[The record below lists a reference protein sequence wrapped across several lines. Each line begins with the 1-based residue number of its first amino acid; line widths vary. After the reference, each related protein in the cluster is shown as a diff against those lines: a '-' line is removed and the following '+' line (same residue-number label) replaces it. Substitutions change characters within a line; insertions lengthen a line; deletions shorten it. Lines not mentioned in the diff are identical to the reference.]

1 MINQKLPEID
11 MIRIISILIVVV
23 LIHIPLSYA
32 YCFYV
37 DLNQFGVFLVN
48 NVGIYVAMGSFAFVS
63 GFGLYLNPNNRNL
76 NSSRKILAFLKK
88 RFIRIFPLYWVAII
102 LFLFFVG
109 YLDIDPLYLLYHFLG
124 LQIIV
129 APYFGP
135 PMLTLWFIGI
145 IVIYYLI
152 YLVIN
157 LRESIKWII
166 PASIVILFFF
176 IFLNGIFGL
185 VEIRFFLYYLLFIF
199 GMITALI
206 YTSPEYARVKERL
219 SKMRPA
225 VSLLI
230 PLLTT
235 ILGFIA
241 FTLLTQFVY
250 FFFIL
255 EYGSSNFHFILE
267 LHPDFF
273 QLASAILLI
282 NLIIASFIIFV
293 FSLFKVIFRGF
304 GFIDSKRKIE
314 LVVSVTAYSTYSV
327 YLFHR
332 IFLTIFTAIMT
343 FGLNINMLAAQ
354 NLYIV
359 LVFVPFIFLFSY
371 LIQKAYD
378 RLWKLVSN
386 RFRDKE
392 SSTNSSPDIN
402 EAQPSSMT

>member
-1 MINQKLPEID
+1 MTNLKLPEID
-11 MIRIISILIVVV
+11 IIRIIAILIVVI

-32 YCFYV
+32 FNFYLLL
-37 DLNQFGVFLVN
+37 DQFGVFVVN
-48 NVGIYVAMGSFAFVS
+48 NVGIYVAMGSFVFVS

-76 NSSRKILAFLKK
+76 NSSKKILTFLKK
-88 RFIRIFPLYWVAII
+88 RFIRIFPLYWAAII
-102 LFLFFVG
+102 LFLYFVG
-109 YLDIDPLYLLYHFLG
+109 YLGINPFYLLYHFLG

-152 YLVIN
+152 YIVIN
-157 LRESIKWII
+157 LRGSIKWIL
-166 PASIVILFFF
+166 PASIGILFFF
-176 IFLNGIFGL
+176 VFLNWIFGL
-185 VEIRFFLYYLLFIF
+185 VEYRFFLYYLLFIF

-206 YTSPEYARVKERL
+206 FTSPEYARVKERL
-219 SKMRPA
+219 SKLRSE

-230 PLLTT
+230 PLLTA

-241 FTLLTQFVY
+241 FTLLTQFCY
-250 FFFIL
+250 SFFISQ
-255 EYGSSNFHFILE
+255 YGSSNLHFILE
-267 LHPDFF
+267 LNPDFF

-282 NLIIASFIIFV
+282 NLIIVSFIVFV
-293 FSLFKVIFRGF
+293 FSLSNVIFRGF

-314 LVVSVTAYSTYSV
+314 LVVSETAYSTYSV

-332 IFLTIFTAIMT
+332 IFLTVFTAIMT
-343 FGLNINMLAAQ
+343 FSLHINMLVMG

-359 LVFVPFIFLFSY
+359 LLFVPFIFLFSY

-378 RLWKLVSN
+378 RVWKLVSN
-386 RFRDKE
+386 RSKDRE
-392 SSTNSSPDIN
+392 SLVNSLPD
-402 EAQPSSMT
+402 

>member
-1 MINQKLPEID
+1 MTNQKLPEID
-11 MIRIISILIVVV
+11 IIRIISILIVVI

-32 YCFYV
+32 FNFYLLL
-37 DLNQFGVFLVN
+37 DQFGVFLVN
-48 NVGIYVAMGSFAFVS
+48 NVGIYVAMGSFVFVS

-76 NSSRKILAFLKK
+76 NSSKKILAFLKK

-109 YLDIDPLYLLYHFLG
+109 YLGINPLYLLYHFLG

-152 YLVIN
+152 YIVIN
-157 LRESIKWII
+157 LRGSIKWIL

-176 IFLNGIFGL
+176 VFLNWIFGL
-185 VEIRFFLYYLLFIF
+185 VENRFFLYYLIFIF
-199 GMITALI
+199 GIITALI
-206 YTSPEYARVKERL
+206 FTSPEYVRVKERL
-219 SKMRPA
+219 SKLRSE

-230 PLLTT
+230 PLLIA
-235 ILGFIA
+235 ILSFVA
-241 FTLLTQFVY
+241 FTSLTQFCY
-250 FFFIL
+250 SFFISQ
-255 EYGSSNFHFILE
+255 YGTSNLHFILE
-267 LHPDFF
+267 LNPDFF
-273 QLASAILLI
+273 QLASVILLI
-282 NLIIASFIIFV
+282 NLIIVYFIIFV
-293 FSLFKVIFRGF
+293 ISLCNFIFRGF
-304 GFIDSKRKIE
+304 GYIDSKRKIE
-314 LVVSVTAYSTYSV
+314 LAVSETAYSTYSV

-332 IFLTIFTAIMT
+332 IFLTIFTAILT

-378 RLWKLVSN
+378 RVWKFVSN
-386 RFRDKE
+386 RFKDKE
-392 SSTNSSPDIN
+392 SSTNSSSDIS
-402 EAQPSSMT
+402 EA

>member
-1 MINQKLPEID
+1 MTNLKLPEID
-11 MIRIISILIVVV
+11 IIRIIAILIVVI

-32 YCFYV
+32 FNFYLLL
-37 DLNQFGVFLVN
+37 DQFGVFVVN
-48 NVGIYVAMGSFAFVS
+48 NVGIYVAMGSFVFVS

-76 NSSRKILAFLKK
+76 NSSKKILTFLKK
-88 RFIRIFPLYWVAII
+88 RFIRIFPLYWAAII
-102 LFLFFVG
+102 LFLYFVG
-109 YLDIDPLYLLYHFLG
+109 YLGINPFYLLYHFLG

-152 YLVIN
+152 YIVIN
-157 LRESIKWII
+157 LRGSIKWIL
-166 PASIVILFFF
+166 PASIGILFFF
-176 IFLNGIFGL
+176 VFLNWIFGL
-185 VEIRFFLYYLLFIF
+185 VEYRFFLYYLLFIF

-206 YTSPEYARVKERL
+206 FTSPEYARVKERL
-219 SKMRPA
+219 SKLRSE

-230 PLLTT
+230 PLLTA

-241 FTLLTQFVY
+241 FTLLTQFCY
-250 FFFIL
+250 SFFISQ
-255 EYGSSNFHFILE
+255 YGSSNLHFILE
-267 LHPDFF
+267 LNPDFF

-282 NLIIASFIIFV
+282 NLIIVSFIVFV
-293 FSLFKVIFRGF
+293 FSLSNVIFRGF

-314 LVVSVTAYSTYSV
+314 LVVSETAYSTYSV

-332 IFLTIFTAIMT
+332 IFLTVFTAIMT
-343 FGLNINMLAAQ
+343 FGLHINMLVMG

-359 LVFVPFIFLFSY
+359 LLFVPFIFLFSY

-378 RLWKLVSN
+378 WVWKLVSN
-386 RFRDKE
+386 RSKDRE
-392 SSTNSSPDIN
+392 SSVNSLPD
-402 EAQPSSMT
+402 